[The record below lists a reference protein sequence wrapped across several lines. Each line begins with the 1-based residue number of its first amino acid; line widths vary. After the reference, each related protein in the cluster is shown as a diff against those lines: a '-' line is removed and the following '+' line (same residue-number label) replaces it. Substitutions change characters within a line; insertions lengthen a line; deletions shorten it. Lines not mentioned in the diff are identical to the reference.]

1 MDCGR
6 MMRPG
11 FLYFVNWFLIF
22 TLTTRTVEVFKDRVN
37 EKDLPQWFRGHKVKL
52 VTSLV
57 MFMVMGA
64 VISSLIFGILF
75 MPWYLWPLALIGAMA
90 LVGVTFRNFSAA
102 SVVVFWPPFLILV
115 QIVLWVFGRAR

>member
-1 MDCGR
+1 
-6 MMRPG
+6 
-11 FLYFVNWFLIF
+11 
-22 TLTTRTVEVFKDRVN
+22 
-37 EKDLPQWFRGHKVKL
+37 
-52 VTSLV
+52 LV